1 MNLKVLK
8 LSKKHES
15 SYAELIEQC
24 SWAMFYHSLKYRDL
38 LKKTLSPNALDHYFV
53 IVKDKE
59 VIAALPAFI
68 CDGKYGKVLNSL
80 PFYGSHGSIL
90 LKKNKDKFLK
100 NLLVKYL
107 EEFCKNNDIN
117 FVTLIDT
124 PFLCE
129 KNYLKKKFIFQF
141 IDKRIGQI
149 NFFPELKS
157 NKDLHETL
165 LNSYHQKTRNIV
177 RKALKSNLK
186 FNHSNDTEVL
196 ENLYSLHKKNINR
209 LGGVSKPRKFFNYL
223 SKQFIYDKEYRI
235 YIAKNSKSEIVCAM
249 LLFYFKDTV
258 EYFIPAIDIEWKK
271 EQPLSALIHIAMY
284 DAIKE
289 KKIVKWNWGGT
300 WTTQKGVY
308 HFKSRWGAK
317 DLPYFYYS
325 KIFFDEKKI
334 SFITPK
340 ELLKSYPFFYT
351 IPFSNFNK
359 T

>member
-1 MNLKVLK
+1 
-8 LSKKHES
+8 
-15 SYAELIEQC
+15 
-24 SWAMFYHSLKYRDL
+24 
-38 LKKTLSPNALDHYFV
+38 
-53 IVKDKE
+53 
-59 VIAALPAFI
+59 
-68 CDGKYGKVLNSL
+68 
-80 PFYGSHGSIL
+80 
-90 LKKNKDKFLK
+90 
-100 NLLVKYL
+100 
-107 EEFCKNNDIN
+107 
-117 FVTLIDT
+117 
-124 PFLCE
+124 
-129 KNYLKKKFIFQF
+129 
-141 IDKRIGQI
+141 
-149 NFFPELKS
+149 
-157 NKDLHETL
+157 
-165 LNSYHQKTRNIV
+165 
-177 RKALKSNLK
+177 
-186 FNHSNDTEVL
+186 
-196 ENLYSLHKKNINR
+196 
-209 LGGVSKPRKFFNYL
+209 
-223 SKQFIYDKEYRI
+223 
-235 YIAKNSKSEIVCAM
+235 M

>member
-1 MNLKVLK
+1 MKK
-8 LSKKHES
+8 L
-15 SYAELIEQC
+15 
-24 SWAMFYHSLKYRDL
+24 F
-38 LKKTLSPNALDHYFV
+38 
-53 IVKDKE
+53 
-59 VIAALPAFI
+59 
-68 CDGKYGKVLNSL
+68 
-80 PFYGSHGSIL
+80 
-90 LKKNKDKFLK
+90 
-100 NLLVKYL
+100 
-107 EEFCKNNDIN
+107 
-117 FVTLIDT
+117 
-124 PFLCE
+124 
-129 KNYLKKKFIFQF
+129 KKFIFQF

-186 FNHSNDTEVL
+186 FYHSNDTEVV
-196 ENLYSLHKKNINR
+196 ENLYSLHKKNINS
-209 LGGVSKPRKFFNYL
+209 LGGISKPRKFFNYL
-223 SKQFIYDKEYRI
+223 IKEFIYDKEYRI
-235 YIAKNSKSEIVCAM
+235 YIAKNSKSKIVCAM

-289 KKIVKWNWGGT
+289 KNSQMELGRNL
-300 WTTQKGVY
+300 TTQKGVY

-325 KIFFDEKKI
+325 KIFLMKKI
-334 SFITPK
+334 PYITPK
-340 ELLKSYPFFYT
+340 ELLESYPFFYT

-359 T
+359 K